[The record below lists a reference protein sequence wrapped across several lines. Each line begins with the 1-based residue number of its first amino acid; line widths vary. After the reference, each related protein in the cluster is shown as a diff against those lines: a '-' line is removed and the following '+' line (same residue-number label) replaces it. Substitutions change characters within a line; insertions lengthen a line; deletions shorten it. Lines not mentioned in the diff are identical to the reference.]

1 MGVRNWFKPKKN
13 GMSKKPFAIK
23 VVSEPIPIHQDI
35 SHLFIS
41 VSETDILSAL
51 ESWSWLP
58 ITDLTVFAVS
68 AFGEVFSRNESGEV
82 FQIDTIDG
90 LLSKVANNATEF
102 KDLLQD
108 EESRDKLLLDGFVI
122 GARNRGLFLKD
133 GECYDFK
140 IAPILGGPMEAEQI
154 EKTSFVVK
162 LNLAGQI
169 HGQVKGLAPGTQIGE
184 IIIKN

>member
-1 MGVRNWFKPKKN
+1 MGVRDWFKPKK
-13 GMSKKPFAIK
+13 GGSKKPLAIK
-23 VVSEPIPIHQDI
+23 VVFDPIPSHEDI
-35 SHLFIS
+35 SFLFIS
-41 VSETDILSAL
+41 VSETDVLSAI

-68 AFGEVFSRNESGEV
+68 AFGEVFFRNELGEV
-82 FQIDTIDG
+82 FQIDTIEG

-102 KDLLQD
+102 TDLLQD
-108 EESRDKLLLDGFVI
+108 EESRDKLLLDGFVS
-122 GARNRGLFLKD
+122 GARSRGLVLED

-162 LNLAGQI
+162 LDLAGQI
-169 HGQVKGLAPGTQIGE
+169 HEQVKGLAPGTQIGE
-184 IIIKN
+184 IIIKD